1 MPSPDVAI
9 VGGGVIGCAIAYYLE
24 GAGARVAV
32 FEQREVGG
40 EASGSAAGMLAPLAD
55 AAEGGPFFDLCLA
68 SLRLFPAL
76 TEALRDETGIDIEYL
91 PSGILRV
98 ATTEAEEAELRTA
111 LRRDP
116 HSILGLEWVDSEA
129 LRRLEPRVRPDARG
143 AVYSAQEHQLNASRF
158 TQTLARAAE
167 ARGAAFFQGV
177 SVTSFIT
184 EGDQVI
190 GLRTS
195 EGTVGADLVVLAAG
209 PWTTSLARRLGVN
222 LPVRPIRGQMIAFP
236 DFNSPLRH
244 VAWNGN
250 GYLVPK
256 ANGFLF
262 AGATV
267 EDVGFRKRTT
277 ARGLAW
283 LERMAASLVPSLAYL
298 EVATSWAGLRPGSP
312 DGHPIIGPLPGWR
325 GISVASGHFRNGI
338 LLAPITGRLM
348 TQLLLEGRT
357 EIPLEPLFSP
367 ARFGGRSR

>member
-1 MPSPDVAI
+1 MTSPDVAI
-9 VGGGVIGCAIAYYLE
+9 VGGGVIGCSIAYYLA

-32 FEQREVGG
+32 FERGEVGG

-55 AAEGGPFFDLCLA
+55 ASEGGPFFDLCLA

-76 TEALRDETGIDIEYL
+76 NEALIDETGVDIEYM

-98 ATTEAEEAELRTA
+98 AVTEAEEAELRA
-111 LRRDP
+111 SVERPPQRA
-116 HSILGLEWVDSEA
+116 LGLEWVDGQA
-129 LRRLEPRVRPDARG
+129 LRSLEPRLRPDARG

-158 TQTLARAAE
+158 NQILARAAE
-167 ARGAAFFQGV
+167 SRGVAFFQGV
-177 SVTSFIT
+177 AVTGFVSA
-184 EGDQVI
+184 GDQVV
-190 GLRTS
+190 GLRTQ
-195 EGTVGADLVVLAAG
+195 EGKVGADLVVLAAG
-209 PWTTSLARRLGVN
+209 PWTAALGRRLGVN
-222 LPVRPIRGQMIAFP
+222 LPVKPMRGQMIAFP
-236 DFNSPLRH
+236 DFNTPLQH

-283 LERMAASLVPSLAYL
+283 LRRMATSLVPSLAYV
-298 EVATSWAGLRPGSP
+298 EVATSWVGLRPGSP
-312 DGHPIIGPLPGWR
+312 DSHPMIGPLPGWR
-325 GISVASGHFRNGI
+325 GVSVASGHFRNGI

-348 TQLLLEGRT
+348 TQLLLEGKT
-357 EIPLEPLFSP
+357 EFPLEPLFSP
-367 ARFGGRSR
+367 ARFGGRTR

>member
-1 MPSPDVAI
+1 MPSPDVAV
-9 VGGGVIGCAIAYYLE
+9 VGGGVIGCAIAYHLA

-55 AAEGGPFFDLCLA
+55 ASEGGLFFDLCLA

-98 ATTEAEEAELRTA
+98 ATTEAEETELRA
-111 LRRDP
+111 VLRQEP
-116 HSILGLEWVDSEA
+116 YSTLGLEWVDSQA
-129 LRRLEPRVRPDARG
+129 LRRLEPRLRPDARG
-143 AVYSAQEHQLNASRF
+143 AAYSAQEHQLNASRF

-167 ARGAAFFQGV
+167 ARGAAFFQGA
-177 SVTSFIT
+177 SVTGFT
-184 EGDQVI
+184 TNGDQVI
-190 GLRTS
+190 GLRTQ
-195 EGTVGADLVVLAAG
+195 EGKVGADLVVLAAG
-209 PWTTSLARRLGVN
+209 PWTAALGRRLGVN
-222 LPVRPIRGQMIAFP
+222 LPVKPMRGQMIAFP
-236 DFNSPLRH
+236 DFNTPLRH
-244 VAWNGN
+244 VAWNGDC
-250 GYLVPK
+250 YLVPK

-283 LERMAASLVPSLAYL
+283 LERMATALVPSLAYL
-298 EVATSWAGLRPGSP
+298 EMATSWAALRPGSP

-338 LLAPITGRLM
+338 LLAPITGRLI
-348 TQLLLEGRT
+348 TQLLLEGKT
-357 EIPLEPLFSP
+357 EFPLEPLFSP
-367 ARFGGRSR
+367 ARFGGRIR

>member
-1 MPSPDVAI
+1 MPSPDVVI
-9 VGGGVIGCAIAYYLE
+9 VGGGVIGCAIAYYLA

-32 FEQREVGG
+32 FERSEVGG

-55 AAEGGPFFDLCLA
+55 ASEGGPFFDLCLA
-68 SLRLFPAL
+68 SLSLFPAL

-98 ATTEAEEAELRTA
+98 ATTEAEEAELRSA
-111 LRRDP
+111 LRREP
-116 HSILGLEWVDSEA
+116 ESALGLEWVDA
-129 LRRLEPRVRPDARG
+129 KTLRRLEPRLRPDARG
-143 AVYSAQEHQLNASRF
+143 AVYSAQEHQVNASRF
-158 TQTLARAAE
+158 TQALARAAE
-167 ARGAAFFQGV
+167 ARGVAFFQGV
-177 SVTSFIT
+177 AVTSFVT

-190 GLRTS
+190 GLRTQ

-209 PWTTSLARRLGVN
+209 PWTASLGRRLGVN
-222 LPVRPIRGQMIAFP
+222 LPVRPMRGQMIAFP

-244 VAWNGN
+244 VAWNGD

-277 ARGLAW
+277 TRGLAG
-283 LERMAASLVPSLAYL
+283 LRRMATTLVPSLAYL
-298 EVATSWAGLRPGSP
+298 EVATSWAALRPGSP

-325 GISVASGHFRNGI
+325 GVSIASGHFRNGI

-348 TQLLLEGRT
+348 AQLLLEGKT
-357 EIPLEPLFSP
+357 EFPLEPLFNP